1 MRPDELT
8 PVQRAEQLAA
18 FQDHARFCRESLRV
32 RERIGSVV
40 ALEQWPSQAKLT
52 AAIEAQRR
60 RGKPVRKV
68 ILKTRRSGFTLGAC
82 SQMYHD
88 IPFFPGRRGLVIAD
102 HYDPAGLEAFDYL
115 VQFQMNY
122 RPFSV
127 KGCGGIAL
135 PKLLKPEPHRLVSP
149 VPKGATLEL
158 LWANGSAIDVMSAE
172 GGNVGRGGGRHWI
185 LGDEAAFWRSAE
197 VTLTAVLNMVPDLP
211 ETDVILQSTA
221 NGLGGEFY
229 ELCQKAQDPASGSG
243 FEFLFFGWL
252 EHPLYVLPFE
262 TRDDAKRLQDH
273 LDREEGELHELH
285 GATLEQLHWRR
296 RKIATECRG
305 HIELFHQEYPTTPDE
320 AFLASG
326 RPALTIASLVRMP
339 VWKDPLVGELQEV
352 EEFPKKKLHF
362 VPREF
367 GALVIGKKPELGKS
381 YAVSADPSKG
391 IDVSEGKR
399 GTDPD
404 WSVAGAFDL
413 DTGEQVAQ
421 LRERI
426 RPVPFAEY
434 VALFAQLYNWA
445 YLIPES
451 NDAGFIDALLR
462 TKYPLERIYTTRRD
476 PTDRRSIQP
485 QEIGFYTDGT
495 TRPWLVSALDDDIRE
510 LAIIIRSPIAQQ
522 ECRTFVIKPSGKAE
536 HQVGCHDDCVL
547 MLALFSVGRRFAPRK
562 MVRAAVEAARGG
574 VSGYGKSGK
583 PMEEKRW

>member
-1 MRPDELT
+1 VRPEQLT
-8 PVQRAEQLAA
+8 PPQQAELLHA
-18 FQDHARFCRESLRV
+18 FQDHPRFCREALRI
-32 RERIGSVV
+32 RERIGSTVPF
-40 ALEQWPSQAKLT
+40 ECWPSQIKLNG
-52 AAIEAQRR
+52 AIKRQRARR
-60 RGKPVRKV
+60 RPVRQV
-68 ILKTRRSGFTLGAC
+68 VLKTRRSGFTMGSC
-82 SQMYHD
+82 SEMFQD
-88 IPFFPGRRGLVIAD
+88 VPFFPGRRGLVIAD

-115 VQFQMNY
+115 VQFQMGY
-122 RPFSV
+122 VPFGPFPGA
-127 KGCGGIAL
+127 KIAL

-158 LWANGSAIDVMSAE
+158 LWDNGSAIDVMSAE

-252 EHPLYVLPFE
+252 EHPLYRLAFE
-262 TRDDAKRLQDH
+262 HAADEVHLADH
-273 LDREEGELHELH
+273 LDREEGELHELR
-285 GATLEQLHWRR
+285 GATLQQLHWRR

-320 AFLASG
+320 AFLSSG
-326 RPALTIASLVRMP
+326 RPALTISTLVRMP

-352 EEFPKKKLHF
+352 EEFPHKRLQF
-362 VPREF
+362 VPREH
-367 GALVIGKKPELGKS
+367 GALIVGKKPEAGKS
-381 YAVSADPSKG
+381 YALAADPAKG

-404 WSVAGAFDL
+404 WAVSGVFDL
-413 DTGEQVAQ
+413 DTGEQVAM

-434 VALFAQLYNWA
+434 IALLGRLYNWA
-445 YLIPES
+445 FLIPES

-485 QEIGFYTDGT
+485 QEIGFYTDAT
-495 TRPWLVSALDDDIRE
+495 TRPWLVSALDDDMRT

-522 ECRTFVIKPSGKAE
+522 ECRTFVIKPNGKAE
-536 HQVGCHDDCVL
+536 HQVGCHDDCVI
-547 MLALFSVGRRFAPRK
+547 MCGLFSVGRRVAPRK
-562 MVRAAVEAARGG
+562 LMRAAVDAARAR
-574 VSGYGKSGK
+574 VSTYGKRRDR
-583 PMEEKRW
+583 EDHED